1 MTDRTTAADTVAGA
15 RRRRLRRGIIILPS
29 AFTVGNMFLGM
40 WAIVHAA
47 RGDFI
52 TAGWLIVV
60 AGVFDMFDGRI
71 ARFTATGS
79 AFGEELDSLVDA
91 VSFGMAPA
99 LIIYFTFLKNGGE
112 WSWVVSFLYL
122 AGAIFRL
129 ARFNIEQAG
138 TAKTAFHG
146 LPSPAAGGCVATFY
160 AFTQTPVWARWFSG
174 VDAGR
179 AAGWL
184 MMFVAVLM
192 VSNVLYPVVPRFSL
206 RTWGGRFAMV
216 MAVLSIVAAVTV
228 PSYFFFPMSIVYIVY
243 GLLRTV
249 LAGFEEKLPDEDP
262 IETVSLP
269 PGEVR
274 HLEYEELRP
283 GSPSDEDRRPL
294 NDEERT

>member
-1 MTDRTTAADTVAGA
+1 MTDRTTADTVAGA

-99 LIIYFTFLKNGGE
+99 LLIYFTFLKNGGE

-122 AGAIFRL
+122 VGAIFRL
-129 ARFNIEQAG
+129 ARFNLEQAG

-160 AFTQTPVWARWFSG
+160 AFTQTPLWARWFSG

-228 PSYFFFPMSIVYIVY
+228 PAYFFFPMSIVYIVY

-249 LAGFEEKLPDEDP
+249 IAGFEEKLPDEDP
-262 IETVSLP
+262 IETLAPP

>member
-1 MTDRTTAADTVAGA
+1 MTDRSIADTVAGA

-40 WAIVHAA
+40 WAIVHAV
-47 RGDFI
+47 RGEFI
-52 TAGWLIVV
+52 TAGWLIVL

-99 LIIYFTFLKNGGE
+99 LIIYFTFLRNGGE

-122 AGAIFRL
+122 VGAIFRL

-146 LPSPAAGGCVATFY
+146 LPSPAAAGCVATYY
-160 AFTQTPVWARWFSG
+160 AFTQTPLWARWFSG

-179 AAGWL
+179 TAGWL

-206 RTWGGRFAMV
+206 RTWSGRFAMG

-228 PSYFFFPMSIVYIVY
+228 PAYFFFPMSIVYIVY

-262 IETVSLP
+262 IETVAPP

-283 GSPSDEDRRPL
+283 GSPDDEDRRPL